1 MTQCADDILVRN
13 VPPHSMEAEQA
24 IVGAVL
30 ARADLLDDL
39 RDTISAGDFYS
50 PAHSKIFLAICELA
64 DASQPVDML
73 TVGDKLSAQDC
84 LDEVGGPVYLADL
97 ADTIASPSSVSAYA
111 RTVRDRAARRAMAQS
126 AAEILQDSYSLAT
139 PTDEIAAK
147 AAKIAEDGITG
158 AVGDGSST
166 VSMGDALTDFVQW
179 CEHSRAAK
187 DDVMVPTPWQAL
199 NRLMGGFHPG
209 EVTVLAGRPSNGKTA
224 AALNVALY
232 AARRDCPTAVISLEM
247 SRRMLLAR
255 MCAGEA
261 EIDGRRFRTGQID
274 DADMGRVYR
283 WCDNNAGLPLNIF
296 DGTDLKPSSLRAL
309 TKRWVKR
316 FGVRL
321 IVIDYLQLIKP
332 QTPNASR
339 EVQVAEISRA
349 VKEIAINHDVHVL
362 LLAQMNR
369 EVEKR
374 TKREPQ
380 LSDLRESGAIEQ
392 DADNVLFI
400 HPWNPDTQI
409 NTIPVKLKL
418 AKARNDCTG
427 VAELVYVRPRL
438 RFADQTFGG
447 HDA

>member
-1 MTQCADDILVRN
+1 
-13 VPPHSMEAEQA
+13 MEAEQA
-24 IVGAVL
+24 LIGATLV
-30 ARADLLDDL
+30 RADRLDDI
-39 RDTISAGDFYS
+39 RDAVGPDDFYS
-50 PAHSKIFLAICELA
+50 PAHAKIFMAICELA
-64 DASQPVDML
+64 DSSQPVDLL
-73 TVGDKLSAQDC
+73 TVGDRLREHGT
-84 LDEVGGPVYLADL
+84 LDEVGGPVYLAEL
-97 ADTIASPSSVSAYA
+97 ADTIATPGAIASYA
-111 RTVRDRAARRAMAQS
+111 RTVRDRAARRAIAQS
-126 AAEILQDSYSLAT
+126 AAEMLQDSYSLMT
-139 PTDEIAAK
+139 PTDEIVAK
-147 AAKIAEDGITG
+147 ASKIAEDGITG
-158 AVGDGSST
+158 VVGSSSST
-166 VSMGDALTDFVQW
+166 VSMGEALSDFTQW
-179 CEHSRAAK
+179 CEDSRSAK

-224 AALNVALY
+224 AALNAALY
-232 AARRDCPTAVISLEM
+232 AARRACPTAVVSLEM

-255 MCAGEA
+255 MCAGESD
-261 EIDGRRFRTGQID
+261 IDGRKFRTGQIGD
-274 DADMGRVYR
+274 NDMGKVYDWANR
-283 WCDNNAGLPLNIF
+283 NADLSLHLY
-296 DGTDLKPSSLRAL
+296 DGTDLKPSTLRAL

-321 IVIDYLQLIKP
+321 IVIDYLQLVKP
-332 QTPNASR
+332 QTPSASR

-374 TKREPQ
+374 TKKEPQ

-400 HPWNPDTQI
+400 HPWDPDTQI

-438 RFADQTFGG
+438 RFADQTYGG
-447 HDA
+447 HGA